1 MTLAE
6 KITLLRRQR
15 GWSQEDLA
23 ERMGVSRQSVSK
35 WESAQ
40 SIPDINRIL
49 ELSRIFEVSTDYL
62 LKNEANLSTE
72 SAAPASEPAD
82 EKPAARRLSCADAE
96 QYLDAVKRESTM
108 NGIGAAMCV
117 LSPIALIVCAEMPL
131 GAAFGMAALL
141 ILIAAAVVLF
151 IVSEAAMKPYER
163 YKNEPIVLDR
173 AAESYVRE
181 IQAQN
186 RPGHTL
192 RIACGTVLCI
202 LGALPMILCGI
213 LDCSDWI
220 LQLTVGLL
228 LAIVAFAVWLFVT
241 AGVRGGGY
249 DLLLQEGEYTPA
261 RKKFRYFE
269 DIYWPIVTAIY
280 LAWSF
285 LTMDWHI
292 TWIIWPVA
300 GCLSSVLSAILKRN
314 GGGDS

>member
-1 MTLAE
+1 M
-6 KITLLRRQR
+6 
-15 GWSQEDLA
+15 
-23 ERMGVSRQSVSK
+23 
-35 WESAQ
+35 
-40 SIPDINRIL
+40 
-49 ELSRIFEVSTDYL
+49 
-62 LKNEANLSTE
+62 
-72 SAAPASEPAD
+72 
-82 EKPAARRLSCADAE
+82 
-96 QYLDAVKRESTM
+96 
-108 NGIGAAMCV
+108 
-117 LSPIALIVCAEMPL
+117 
-131 GAAFGMAALL
+131 
-141 ILIAAAVVLF
+141 
-151 IVSEAAMKPYER
+151 
-163 YKNEPIVLDR
+163 LDR

-202 LGALPMILCGI
+202 LGVLPIIICGI
-213 LDCSDWI
+213 LECSDWI

-241 AGVRGGGY
+241 AGVRGGSY

-300 GCLSSVLSAILKRN
+300 GCLSSVVTALLKRRN
-314 GGGDS
+314 DGE

>member
-23 ERMGVSRQSVSK
+23 ERMAVSRQSVSK

-40 SIPDINRIL
+40 SIPDINKII

-62 LKNEANLSTE
+62 LKDDIQLPSESDE
-72 SAAPASEPAD
+72 SAFESAEAR
-82 EKPAARRLSCADAE
+82 AAEHRLSLSEAE
-96 QYLDAVKRESTM
+96 EYLDAVKRESTL
-108 NGIGAAMCV
+108 NGIGASLCV
-117 LSPIALIVCAEMPL
+117 LSPV
-131 GAAFGMAALL
+131 LL
-141 ILIAAAVVLF
+141 ILLADFQLGVAIGMTALLVLVAIAVVLF
-151 IVSEAAMKPYER
+151 IVSESGMKPYEK
-163 YKNEPIVLDR
+163 YKKEAVFLDR
-173 AAESYVRE
+173 AAEAFVRE
-181 IQAQN
+181 QQELH
-186 RPGHTL
+186 RRGHTL

-202 LGALPMILCGI
+202 LGVLPMILCGI
-213 LDCSDWI
+213 LDCSDQI
-220 LQLTVGLL
+220 MQLTVGLL
-228 LAIVAFAVWLFVT
+228 LAIIAFAVWLFVT

-249 DLLLQEGEYTPA
+249 DLMLQEGDYTPD
-261 RKKFRYFE
+261 RRKFRHFE
-269 DIYWPIVTAIY
+269 DIYWPLVTAVY

-314 GGGDS
+314 SDGDS